1 MSTSDAS
8 LRSGFRFAHQVEPWR
23 HNAARYEVIKG
34 LMSMTYGRVE
44 PVYPGLRRTLFTTLI
59 LPY

>member
-1 MSTSDAS
+1 MRACAS
-8 LRSGFRFAHQVEPWR
+8 AFALPTKWSRGGTHT
-23 HNAARYEVIKG
+23 ARYEVIKG

-59 LPY
+59 LPS